1 MKNKKISLEQ
11 MTKIFDDH
19 GMQAFD
25 FQDFFNRFG
34 SNGPY
39 HIADVRY
46 FLGY

>member
-1 MKNKKISLEQ
+1 MKNFRVTKER
-11 MTKIFDDH
+11 MTQIFKEH
-19 GMQAFD
+19 GMSEFD

-39 HIADVRY
+39 HIQDIRY